1 MFHEISQHILEI
13 RKLQKYRLQE
23 HLQRNKNQQNYEKR
37 RKNYKLSIEKRL
49 TTCRF
54 SIKKFESTSTI
65 FESKII

>member
-37 RKNYKLSIEKRL
+37 RKNYKLSIEKCL
-49 TTCRF
+49 TVCRF
-54 SIKKFESTSTI
+54 SIKKFESISTI